1 MKVNLIDKMYRSTDF
16 RVRYLDIVDL
26 CSKIL
31 WKYQKYSFIYFVL
44 LSHELCQVNQAET
57 DLSIEY
63 DEMM

>member
-31 WKYQKYSFIYFVL
+31 RKISKILIYL
-44 LSHELCQVNQAET
+44 LCLAKS
-57 DLSIEY
+57 
-63 DEMM
+63 